1 MNVLKWVQFG
11 TMKRPGGCMKRKFSL
26 FMPKGYNKIIHSA
39 MIALSFFGS
48 LMVISAN
55 INHNSAPLA
64 LVNVAFRQFLFF
76 VIGYV
81 AMVIL
86 ARFWSWD
93 LIKKNMTL
101 IAVFTI
107 GLLIVPLFS
116 ASRAGAWAWI
126 EIPGI
131 NATIQPSEF
140 AKITM
145 ITLLAVFLG
154 DIRNR
159 RTTISEMITVPAIF
173 TISSLLIIMVFQ
185 RDLGSAVILFALAWI
200 LFLIPSADQLRPL
213 QRWFILLFI
222 LGIILLLFLISK
234 PGIAFIETL
243 GLPEYMVNRF
253 RAMADPFADTKN
265 IGYQLY
271 NSLVAFVKGNWAG
284 VGFGNSI
291 QKFGY
296 LPVAQSDYILAII
309 VEELGIFGF
318 LFIFIGY
325 ALMIYHLIVAS
336 LSIRSERGKMVLF
349 GTALYLLLHFIL
361 NVGGVTSLIP
371 LTGVPLLLISAGGSS
386 QMAIMMALGICQ
398 NIIATDKFPVRKVG
412 ESS

>member
-1 MNVLKWVQFG
+1 
-11 TMKRPGGCMKRKFSL
+11 MKGKFSF
-26 FMPKGYNKIIHSA
+26 FMPKGYNKSIQLA
-39 MIALSFFGS
+39 MLVLSFFGS
-48 LMVISAN
+48 LMVVSAN
-55 INHNSAPLA
+55 INHSSTPLSLA
-64 LVNVAFRQFLFF
+64 IVAVRQLGFIA
-76 VIGYV
+76 IGYV
-81 AMVIL
+81 AMVVL
-86 ARFWSWD
+86 ANFWSWD
-93 LIKKNMTL
+93 FIKKHMTS

-107 GLLIVPLFS
+107 VFLIIPLFFP
-116 ASRAGAWAWI
+116 SRSGAWAWI

-145 ITLLAVFLG
+145 IAILAVFLG
-154 DIRNR
+154 DIRSKR
-159 RTTISEMITVPAIF
+159 VTLAEMTSTPLIF
-173 TISSLLIIMVFQ
+173 AVTSIFIVVIFQ
-185 RDLGSAVILFALAWI
+185 RDLGSGVILFALAWI
-200 LFLIPSADQLRPL
+200 LALIPSAPQLRKS
-213 QRWFILLFI
+213 QWAMMFIFI
-222 LGIILLLFLISK
+222 FGVLLLLFLISK
-234 PGIAFIETL
+234 PGVQFIESL

-253 RAMADPFADTKN
+253 KAMADPFADTRN

-309 VEELGIFGF
+309 VEEIGF
-318 LFIFIGY
+318 LGFLIVFAGY
-325 ALMIYHLIVAS
+325 AVLIVHLVIHS

-398 NIIATDKFPVRKVG
+398 NIIASEKAMIARVD
-412 ESS
+412 EQ

>member
-1 MNVLKWVQFG
+1 
-11 TMKRPGGCMKRKFSL
+11 MKRKFSF
-26 FMPKGYNKIIHSA
+26 FMPKGYNKYIHSA
-39 MIALSFFGS
+39 MLILSFFGS
-48 LMVISAN
+48 LMVVSAN
-55 INHNSAPLA
+55 INHSSTPLSLA
-64 LVNVAFRQFLFF
+64 IVAARQLGFIA
-76 VIGYV
+76 IGYL
-81 AMVIL
+81 AMAIL
-86 ARFWSWD
+86 ANYWSWD
-93 LIKKNMTL
+93 FIKKHMTL

-107 GLLIVPLFS
+107 GLLIVPLFFP
-116 ASRAGAWAWI
+116 SRSGAWAWI

-145 ITLLAVFLG
+145 IAILAVFLG
-154 DIRNR
+154 DIRSKR
-159 RTTISEMITVPAIF
+159 VTLAEMTTTPLIFAFSAI
-173 TISSLLIIMVFQ
+173 LIVVIFQ
-185 RDLGSAVILFALAWI
+185 RDLGSGVILFALAWI
-200 LFLIPSADQLRPL
+200 LVLIPSAPQLRKSQWAMIFL
-213 QRWFILLFI
+213 LIVGIL
-222 LGIILLLFLISK
+222 LLLFLISK
-234 PGIAFIETL
+234 PGISFIESL

-253 RAMADPFADTKN
+253 KAMADPFADTRN

-271 NSLVAFVKGNWAG
+271 NSLVAFVKGNWVG

-309 VEELGIFGF
+309 VEEMGF
-318 LFIFIGY
+318 LGFLIVFGGY
-325 ALMIYHLIVAS
+325 AVLVSHLIIQS
-336 LSIRSERGKMVLF
+336 LSVRSERGKMVLF

-398 NIIATDKFPVRKVG
+398 NIISNEKSMTRRVE
-412 ESS
+412 ES

>member
-1 MNVLKWVQFG
+1 MNVLKWGKFD
-11 TMKRPGGCMKRKFSL
+11 TIMESGGRMKRKFSF
-26 FMPKGYNKIIHSA
+26 FMPKGYNKSIQIA
-39 MIALSFFGS
+39 MLVLSFFGS
-48 LMVISAN
+48 LMVLSAN
-55 INHNSAPLA
+55 INHSSTPLSLA
-64 LVNVAFRQFLFF
+64 IVAVRQIGFIA
-76 VIGYV
+76 IGYA

-86 ARFWSWD
+86 ANFWSWD
-93 LIKKNMTL
+93 FIKKHMTS
-101 IAVFTI
+101 IAAFTI
-107 GLLIVPLFS
+107 VFLIIPLFFP
-116 ASRAGAWAWI
+116 SRSGAWAWI
-126 EIPGI
+126 EIPVI

-145 ITLLAVFLG
+145 IVILAVFLG
-154 DIRNR
+154 DIRSKKVTATEM
-159 RTTISEMITVPAIF
+159 TTAPLIFAVSAI
-173 TISSLLIIMVFQ
+173 LIVIIFQ
-185 RDLGSAVILFALAWI
+185 RDLGSGVILFALAWI
-200 LFLIPSADQLRPL
+200 LALIPSAPQLRKYQWIMIL
-213 QRWFILLFI
+213 IFIFGI
-222 LGIILLLFLISK
+222 LLLLFLISK
-234 PGIAFIETL
+234 PGVQFIETL

-253 RAMADPFADTKN
+253 KAMADPFADTRN

-271 NSLVAFVKGNWAG
+271 NSLVAFVKGNWIG

-309 VEELGIFGF
+309 VEEIGF
-318 LFIFIGY
+318 LGFMIVFTGY
-325 ALMIYHLIVAS
+325 AVLIGHLVIHS

-398 NIIATDKFPVRKVG
+398 HIIANEKTMVARG
-412 ESS
+412 EEQ

>member
-1 MNVLKWVQFG
+1 
-11 TMKRPGGCMKRKFSL
+11 MKQKFSL
-26 FMPKGYNKIIHSA
+26 RMPKGFNKSIHIA
-39 MIALSFFGS
+39 MILLSFFGS
-48 LMVISAN
+48 IMVISAN
-55 INHNSAPLA
+55 INHSSTPMSLVIVA
-64 LVNVAFRQFLFF
+64 LRQVGFF

-86 ARFWSWD
+86 ARYWSWD
-93 LIKKNMTL
+93 FIKKHMTS
-101 IAVFTI
+101 IAIFTI
-107 GLLIVPLFS
+107 ALLVTPLFFP
-116 ASRAGAWAWI
+116 SRSGAWAWI

-145 ITLLAVFLG
+145 ISILAVFLG
-154 DIRNR
+154 DIRSKR
-159 RTTISEMITVPAIF
+159 VTLAEMMTTPLMFAVIAI
-173 TISSLLIIMVFQ
+173 LIVIVFQ
-185 RDLGSAVILFALAWI
+185 RDLGSGVILFALVWI
-200 LFLIPSADQLRPL
+200 LVLIPSAPQLRKTQWVMMIAL
-213 QRWFILLFI
+213 II
-222 LGIILLLFLISK
+222 GVLGLLFLISK
-234 PGIAFIETL
+234 PGIDFIESL

-253 RAMADPFADTKN
+253 RAMADPFADTRN

-271 NSLVAFVKGNWAG
+271 NSLVAFVKGNWLG
-284 VGFGNSI
+284 VGIGNSI

-309 VEELGIFGF
+309 VEETG
-318 LFIFIGY
+318 FIGFVSLFVGY
-325 ALMIYHLIVAS
+325 SILIGHLIVHS
-336 LSIRSERGKMVLF
+336 LSVRSERGKMVLF

-398 NIIATDKFPVRKVG
+398 NIIANEHASFRQR
-412 ESS
+412 EEI

>member
-1 MNVLKWVQFG
+1 
-11 TMKRPGGCMKRKFSL
+11 MKGKFSF
-26 FMPKGYNKIIHSA
+26 FMPKGYNKSIQLA
-39 MIALSFFGS
+39 MLVLSFFGS
-48 LMVISAN
+48 LMVVSAN
-55 INHNSAPLA
+55 INHSSTPLSLA
-64 LVNVAFRQFLFF
+64 IVAVRQLGFIA
-76 VIGYV
+76 IGYV
-81 AMVIL
+81 AMVVL
-86 ARFWSWD
+86 ANFWSWD
-93 LIKKNMTL
+93 FIKKHMTS

-107 GLLIVPLFS
+107 VFLIIPLFFP
-116 ASRAGAWAWI
+116 SRSGAWAWI

-145 ITLLAVFLG
+145 IAILAVFLG
-154 DIRNR
+154 DIRSKR
-159 RTTISEMITVPAIF
+159 VTLAEMTSTPLIF
-173 TISSLLIIMVFQ
+173 AVTSIFIVVIFQ
-185 RDLGSAVILFALAWI
+185 RDLGSGVILFALAWI
-200 LFLIPSADQLRPL
+200 LALIPSAPQLRKS
-213 QRWFILLFI
+213 QWAMMFIFI
-222 LGIILLLFLISK
+222 FGVLLLLFLISK
-234 PGIAFIETL
+234 PGVQFIESL

-253 RAMADPFADTKN
+253 KAMADPFADTRN

-309 VEELGIFGF
+309 VEEIGF
-318 LFIFIGY
+318 LGFLIVFAGY
-325 ALMIYHLIVAS
+325 AVIIVHLVIHS

-398 NIIATDKFPVRKVG
+398 HIIASEKAMIARVD
-412 ESS
+412 EQ

>member
-1 MNVLKWVQFG
+1 MNVLKWGKFDTIRESG
-11 TMKRPGGCMKRKFSL
+11 GRMKGKFSF
-26 FMPKGYNKIIHSA
+26 FMPKGYNKSIQLA
-39 MIALSFFGS
+39 MLVLSFFGS
-48 LMVISAN
+48 LMVVSAN
-55 INHNSAPLA
+55 INHSSTPLSLA
-64 LVNVAFRQFLFF
+64 IVAVRQLGFIA
-76 VIGYV
+76 IGYV
-81 AMVIL
+81 AMVVL
-86 ARFWSWD
+86 ANFWSWD
-93 LIKKNMTL
+93 FIKKHMTS

-107 GLLIVPLFS
+107 VFLIIPLFFP
-116 ASRAGAWAWI
+116 SRSGAWAWI

-145 ITLLAVFLG
+145 IAILAVFLG
-154 DIRNR
+154 DIRSKR
-159 RTTISEMITVPAIF
+159 VTLAEMTSTPLIF
-173 TISSLLIIMVFQ
+173 AVTSIFIVVIFQ
-185 RDLGSAVILFALAWI
+185 RDLGSGVILFALAWI
-200 LFLIPSADQLRPL
+200 LALIPSAPQLRKS
-213 QRWFILLFI
+213 QWAMMFIFI
-222 LGIILLLFLISK
+222 FGVLLLLFLISK
-234 PGIAFIETL
+234 PGVQFIESL

-253 RAMADPFADTKN
+253 KAMADPFADTRN

-309 VEELGIFGF
+309 VEEIGF
-318 LFIFIGY
+318 LGFLIVFAGY
-325 ALMIYHLIVAS
+325 AVIIVHLVIHS

-398 NIIATDKFPVRKVG
+398 HIIASEKAMIARVD
-412 ESS
+412 EQ

>member
-1 MNVLKWVQFG
+1 
-11 TMKRPGGCMKRKFSL
+11 MKRKFSL
-26 FMPKGYNKIIHSA
+26 FMPKGYNKYIHSA
-39 MIALSFFGS
+39 MILLSFFGS

-55 INHNSAPLA
+55 INHNSTPMSLA
-64 LVNVAFRQFLFF
+64 IVAVRQLGFF
-76 VIGYV
+76 VIGYL

-86 ARFWSWD
+86 ARYWSWD
-93 LIKKNMTL
+93 FIKKHMTS
-101 IAVFTI
+101 IAIFTI
-107 GLLIVPLFS
+107 VLLIIPLFFP
-116 ASRAGAWAWI
+116 SRSGAWAWI

-145 ITLLAVFLG
+145 IAILAVFLG
-154 DIRNR
+154 DIRSKR
-159 RTTISEMITVPAIF
+159 VTLPEMTTTPLMFAISAI
-173 TISSLLIIMVFQ
+173 LIVVVFQ

-200 LFLIPSADQLRPL
+200 LVLIPSAPQLRKS
-213 QRWFILLFI
+213 QWTMMIIFI
-222 LGIILLLFLISK
+222 LGVFLLLFLISK
-234 PGIAFIETL
+234 PGIIIIESL

-253 RAMADPFADTKN
+253 RAMADPFADTRN

-271 NSLVAFVKGNWAG
+271 NSLVAFVKGNWMG

-309 VEELGIFGF
+309 VEETGFIGF
-318 LFIFIGY
+318 LSVFIGY
-325 ALMIYHLIVAS
+325 TVLIGHLIIQS
-336 LSIRSERGKMVLF
+336 LTVRSERGKMVLF

-386 QMAIMMALGICQ
+386 QVAIMMALGICQ
-398 NIIATDKFPVRKVG
+398 NIIATEKFPVRRS
-412 ESS
+412 E

>member
-1 MNVLKWVQFG
+1 MNVLKWGKFDTIRESGV
-11 TMKRPGGCMKRKFSL
+11 RMKRKFSF
-26 FMPKGYNKIIHSA
+26 FMPKGYNKYIHSA
-39 MIALSFFGS
+39 MLILSFFGS

-55 INHNSAPLA
+55 INHSSTPLSLA
-64 LVNVAFRQFLFF
+64 IVAIRQLGFIA
-76 VIGYV
+76 IGYI
-81 AMVIL
+81 AMAIL
-86 ARFWSWD
+86 ANYWSWD
-93 LIKKNMTL
+93 FIKKHMTL

-107 GLLIVPLFS
+107 ALLIVPLFFP
-116 ASRAGAWAWI
+116 SRSGAWAWI

-145 ITLLAVFLG
+145 IAILAVFLG
-154 DIRNR
+154 DIRSKR
-159 RTTISEMITVPAIF
+159 VTLAEMITTPSIFAFSAI
-173 TISSLLIIMVFQ
+173 LIVVIFQ
-185 RDLGSAVILFALAWI
+185 RDLGSGVILFALAWI
-200 LFLIPSADQLRPL
+200 LALIPSAPQLRKSQWAMMFL
-213 QRWFILLFI
+213 LIIGIL
-222 LGIILLLFLISK
+222 LLLFLISK
-234 PGIAFIETL
+234 PGISFIESL

-253 RAMADPFADTKN
+253 KAMADPFADTRN

-271 NSLVAFVKGNWAG
+271 NSLVAFVKGNWIG

-309 VEELGIFGF
+309 VEEMGFIGF
-318 LFIFIGY
+318 LIVFGGY
-325 ALMIYHLIVAS
+325 TVLIMHLIIQS

-398 NIIATDKFPVRKVG
+398 NIISKEKPIARRAD
-412 ESS
+412 ES

>member
-1 MNVLKWVQFG
+1 
-11 TMKRPGGCMKRKFSL
+11 MKQKFSL
-26 FMPKGYNKIIHSA
+26 RMPKGFNKPMHIA
-39 MIALSFFGS
+39 MILLSFFGS
-48 LMVISAN
+48 IMVISAN
-55 INHNSAPLA
+55 INHSSTPMSLVIVA
-64 LVNVAFRQFLFF
+64 LRQVGFF

-86 ARFWSWD
+86 ARYWSWD
-93 LIKKNMTL
+93 FIKKHMTS
-101 IAVFTI
+101 IAIFTI
-107 GLLIVPLFS
+107 ALLVTPLFFP
-116 ASRAGAWAWI
+116 SRSGAWAWI

-145 ITLLAVFLG
+145 IAILAVFLG
-154 DIRNR
+154 DIKSKRV
-159 RTTISEMITVPAIF
+159 SWAEMITTPSIFAVSAI
-173 TISSLLIIMVFQ
+173 LIVIIFQ
-185 RDLGSAVILFALAWI
+185 RDLGSGVILFALAWI
-200 LFLIPSADQLRPL
+200 LVLIPSAPQLRRTQWVMMVAL
-213 QRWFILLFI
+213 
-222 LGIILLLFLISK
+222 IIGVVGLLFLISK
-234 PGIAFIETL
+234 PGIVFIESL

-253 RAMADPFADTKN
+253 RAMADPFADTRN

-271 NSLVAFVKGNWAG
+271 NSLVAFVKGNWLG
-284 VGFGNSI
+284 VGIGNSI

-309 VEELGIFGF
+309 VEETG
-318 LFIFIGY
+318 FIGFVSLFVGY
-325 ALMIYHLIVAS
+325 SVLIGHLIVQS
-336 LSIRSERGKMVLF
+336 LTVRSERGKMVLF

-398 NIIATDKFPVRKVG
+398 NIIASENASARQR
-412 ESS
+412 EQI

>member
-1 MNVLKWVQFG
+1 MNVLKWVKFD
-11 TMKRPGGCMKRKFSL
+11 TIRKSGGSMKRKFSL
-26 FMPKGYNKIIHSA
+26 RMPKGYNKYIHLA
-39 MIALSFFGS
+39 MILLSFFGT
-48 LMVISAN
+48 LMVVSAN
-55 INHNSAPLA
+55 INHNSTPVSLA
-64 LVNVAFRQFLFF
+64 IVAIRQFGFF
-76 VIGYV
+76 LIGYV

-86 ARFWSWD
+86 ARYWSWEF
-93 LIKKNMTL
+93 IKKHMTS
-101 IAVFTI
+101 IAMFTI
-107 GLLIVPLFS
+107 FLLITPLFFP
-116 ASRAGAWAWI
+116 SRSGAWAWI

-145 ITLLAVFLG
+145 IAILAVFLG
-154 DIRNR
+154 DIRSKR
-159 RTTISEMITVPAIF
+159 VTLAEMTTTPLIFAISAI
-173 TISSLLIIMVFQ
+173 LIVIAFQ
-185 RDLGSAVILFALAWI
+185 RDLGSGVILLALAWI
-200 LFLIPSADQLRPL
+200 IALIPSASQLKKP
-213 QRWFILLFI
+213 QWAMIIVFIVGVI
-222 LGIILLLFLISK
+222 GLLFLISK
-234 PGIAFIETL
+234 PGITFIESL

-253 RAMADPFADTKN
+253 RAMADPFADTRN

-271 NSLVAFVKGNWAG
+271 NSLVAFVKGNWMG

-309 VEELGIFGF
+309 VEETGF
-318 LFIFIGY
+318 IGFFAVFIGY
-325 ALMIYHLIVAS
+325 GVLIYHLIIQS
-336 LSIRSERGKMVLF
+336 LSIRSERAKMVLF

-398 NIIATDKFPVRKVG
+398 NIIATDKFPVRQR
-412 ESS
+412 EQL